1 MIWAIFAIMTA
12 AAVLAVL
19 VPLLRAEEKPGDAA
33 DVSVYRLQLFELE
46 REIMRGVM
54 SGADA
59 EAARAEVGRRLLR
72 AANRE
77 REAHAVR
84 VWRRRAA
91 MLAVVL
97 AVPGFAAAFYWYQGR
112 PALPDA
118 PLDERAMSFPNDLT
132 GLLAQVEKRLEA
144 NPDDAR
150 GWRVVAPIYLQLG
163 RAQDAADAYRNA
175 IRLEGEDSV
184 LEAGLGE
191 SLTAVAGGI
200 VTRRAWDAFQSAATA
215 DPSAIKPRFYI
226 ALGLTQSGRNSEAI
240 DAWREL
246 LKDARGDEPWAK
258 VARAQLAKLTGQ
270 PAPAG
275 ADAGVPSGGEPIA
288 AMPPAERRA
297 MIEQM
302 VAGLDQR
309 LKTQGGTI
317 DEWLRLI
324 RSYAVLGNTAQAKAA
339 AALAKAAFP
348 GDDVAARRIDDAARS
363 MDQPN

>member
-1 MIWAIFAIMTA
+1 MTA

-19 VPLLRAEEKPGDAA
+19 VPLARADEKSGDAA

-46 REIMRGVM
+46 REIMRGILAP
-54 SGADA
+54 ADA

-77 REAHAVR
+77 RQAQAVR

-91 MLAVVL
+91 MIAVVL
-97 AVPGFAAAFYWYQGR
+97 FVPGAAVALYWFQGR

-132 GLLAQVEKRLEA
+132 GLLAQVEKRLA
-144 NPDDAR
+144 ADPDDAR

-163 RAQDAADAYRNA
+163 RAQDAAEAYRNA
-175 IRLEGEDSV
+175 IRLEGEDPV

-200 VTRRAWDAFQSAATA
+200 VTRRAWDAFQSAATG
-215 DPSAIKPRFYI
+215 DPSAVKPRFYI
-226 ALGLTQSGRNSEAI
+226 ALGLTQSGRNGEAI
-240 DAWREL
+240 TAWREL

-275 ADAGVPSGGEPIA
+275 AADAGVPAGGEPIA

-324 RSYAVLGNTAQAKAA
+324 RSYAVLGDTAQAKSA

-348 GDDVAARRIDDAARS
+348 GDDVAAGRIDDAARS